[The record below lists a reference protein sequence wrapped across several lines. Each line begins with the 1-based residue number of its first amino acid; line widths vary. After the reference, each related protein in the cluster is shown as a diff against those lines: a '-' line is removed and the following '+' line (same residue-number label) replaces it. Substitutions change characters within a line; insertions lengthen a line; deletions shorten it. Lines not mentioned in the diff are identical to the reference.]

1 MIVLRWLMRNL
12 GVPVGIVLITGCGF
26 TLRDAEQIHITL
38 ERLSLSYP
46 SGHYPLGPVMAD
58 ALRSN
63 GIEIPAANSQDY
75 GLLLSPEHLE
85 RRTVS
90 INTRGRA
97 GQYEILLN
105 VDASLLQGEQLLAGP
120 LTFTAQGAFFED
132 TANISGANSGLE
144 LVLNDLRAEIAHQL
158 IRRLQS
164 MEF

>member
-1 MIVLRWLMRNL
+1 MIAFRWLTRNL
-12 GVPVGIVLITGCGF
+12 SVPVGILLIAGCGF
-26 TLRDAEQIHITL
+26 ALRGADQINIPL

-63 GIEIPAANSQDY
+63 GVDIPAANSQDY

-85 RRTVS
+85 RRAVS

-105 VDASLLQGEQLLAGP
+105 VDASLLLGEQLLAGP

-144 LVLNDLRAEIAHQL
+144 LVLNDLRIELAQQM